1 MNWVQEK
8 SEIGKLQRRKI
19 MCKESPGPRCS
30 GHVAQELAKLHG
42 ESKTIFANHQSAQ
55 QEMADATEAARAY
68 REKVGDNTDSAKIQE
83 NIAIIKAAAEKLAV
97 TSEEDRKIREKIR
110 SKEVEL
116 DSTSGGIQS
125 LKEEIYQR
133 ESNGEYAEELN
144 ERLRIGSEAYED
156 KVRRYDAEYKT
167 VNMRKPSLDGN
178 DEGINRLS
186 DERKELENKFS
197 KARKELLENKDPSQD
212 ERLQRRLDNYSKKI
226 ESNKNQLSHAIATDK
241 LIKQGV
247 LGDPRKVAKLRAAA
261 AKAEQQ
267 KQESYDRSDT
277 DGFMSQW
284 ASGLSAQEALMKAEL
299 EENAGK
305 AEFVALFDKDGN
317 MVPAK
322 LIDTKFGPAWA
333 VYSDPN
339 DSSSKFTGEF
349 INESKSDNPKT
360 QEAALAR
367 KGYTLGRVKAPAY
380 VAMSGANTVSVR
392 PSIFRSGKD
401 IFNEC
406 EIITKNVYQENN
418 DEDEK

>member
-1 MNWVQEK
+1 
-8 SEIGKLQRRKI
+8 

-30 GHVAQELAKLHG
+30 GHVAQELAKLHE
-42 ESKTIFANHQSAQ
+42 ESKDVFAAHQSAR
-55 QEMADATEAARAY
+55 QEMVEATEVARTY
-68 REKVGDNTDSAKIQE
+68 REEVGENTDPEIIQQ
-83 NIAIIKAAAEKLAV
+83 NITAMKTASEKMAA
-97 TSEEDRKIREKIR
+97 TSEDDRKIREKIR
-110 SKEVEL
+110 SKETEL
-116 DSTSGGIQS
+116 DSTAGGIQS
-125 LKEEIYQR
+125 LKETIYQL
-133 ESNGEYAEELN
+133 EAKGEYAEELN
-144 ERLRIGSEAYED
+144 ERLRVGSEAYED
-156 KVRRYDAEYKT
+156 KIRRYDAEHKT

-178 DEGINRLS
+178 DEGIDRLS
-186 DERKELENKFS
+186 AERKELEKKFS

-212 ERLQRRLDNYSKKI
+212 VRLQRRLDNYGKKI
-226 ESNKNQLSHAIATDK
+226 ESNKNQFSHAVATDK

-247 LGDPRKVAKLRAAA
+247 LGDPRKVAELRAAA

-267 KQESYDRSDT
+267 RQESYDRSDT

-284 ASGLSAQEALMKAEL
+284 ASGLAAQESLMKAEL

-322 LIDTKFGPAWA
+322 LISTKFGPAWA

-360 QEAALAR
+360 QAAALAR
-367 KGYTLGRVKAPAY
+367 KGYTLGRVKAPAH
-380 VAMSGANTVSVR
+380 VAMSGSNTASVR

-406 EIITKNVYQENN
+406 EVITKNVYEEKE
-418 DEDEK
+418 EDQK

>member
-1 MNWVQEK
+1 
-8 SEIGKLQRRKI
+8 

-30 GHVAQELAKLHG
+30 GHVAQELAKLREDSKPIFLEN
-42 ESKTIFANHQSAQ
+42 ESAW
-55 QEMADATEAARAY
+55 QEMKAATDAARAY
-68 REKVGDNTDSAKIQE
+68 RQEAGDNPDPEIIEQNIVAMRATAEKVS
-83 NIAIIKAAAEKLAV
+83 V
-97 TSEEDRKIREKIR
+97 TTYYDRQIREKIR
-110 SKEVEL
+110 SKEAEL

-125 LKEEIYQR
+125 LKEAIYEQ
-133 ESNGEYAEELN
+133 ESKGEYAEELN
-144 ERLRIGSEAYED
+144 ERLRVGTEAYEE

-167 VNMRKPSLDGN
+167 VNMRQPSLDGN
-178 DEGINRLS
+178 DEGIDKLS
-186 DERKELENKFS
+186 AERKELEKKFS
-197 KARKELLENKDPSQD
+197 KARKELLDNTDPSQD
-212 ERLQRRLDNYSKKI
+212 ERLQRRLDNYGKKI
-226 ESNKNQLSHAIATDK
+226 ESNKNRLSHAVATDK

-247 LGDPRKVAKLRAAA
+247 LGDPRKVAGFRAAA
-261 AKAEQQ
+261 AKAEKQ
-267 KQESYDRSDT
+267 KQESYERSDT
-277 DGFMSQW
+277 DGYMSQW

-322 LIDTKFGPAWA
+322 LIDTKYGQAWA
-333 VYSDPN
+333 RYTDPN

-360 QEAALAR
+360 QAAALAR

-380 VAMSGANTVSVR
+380 VAMSGNNTASVR

-406 EIITKNVYQENN
+406 EIITKNVYEEEPEN
-418 DEDEK
+418 DK